1 MAAPRVA
8 PTRRAPRLS
17 ASQPSRGRSAGP
29 VPCSGLSGL
38 PHPGVF
44 PGDWARWRDRDA
56 AKFGVSHPASTPR
69 SFPMMSRSLRFAAGL
84 LGSALLLSPAL
95 AADPILIGVSLTQ
108 SPPGSVVQGTQVKD
122 GMEILKDMVN
132 AKGGVLGRQIKV
144 VYEDNQGIPEKGR
157 AATEKLITSDKVV
170 ALAGGHQSSVC
181 LAEIE
186 VAHRYKVPYVNTN
199 CWSDDVRKRGYP
211 EVFNTSPYNTLV
223 STTMAQTLAT
233 MKVKRVVAFAENT
246 DYGIGQ
252 AKLTGEM
259 LKQLAPD
266 VEYKYET
273 LDRTSKDFT
282 AAILPL
288 RANPPDVIV
297 MSMLPPAAYLVMN
310 QVYEQGL
317 APSARTI
324 LYDGGGLADYPD
336 FWQNVKEGGKYLLSF
351 ALYHPAMPQT
361 TLAKD
366 VAAEY
371 KKRTGSDINRLV
383 LQAADSLELVIQGIE
398 AAKSTDSDKLIK
410 AMQTMKFESLRGVS
424 NFSTAP
430 GFGYQQWLEI
440 PYVNYELTAEKQPIG
455 QTVLIQAPGQKFDPS
470 KIVRPK

>member
-1 MAAPRVA
+1 MTTRCLLSIAA
-8 PTRRAPRLS
+8 L
-17 ASQPSRGRSAGP
+17 
-29 VPCSGLSGL
+29 
-38 PHPGVF
+38 
-44 PGDWARWRDRDA
+44 A
-56 AKFGVSHPASTPR
+56 AAALFTAPAS
-69 SFPMMSRSLRFAAGL
+69 
-84 LGSALLLSPAL
+84 

-132 AKGGVLGRQIKV
+132 AKGGVLGRPIKLL
-144 VYEDNQGIPEKGR
+144 YEDNQGIPEKGR

-223 STTMAQTLAT
+223 SSSMATTLAT

-259 LKQLAPD
+259 LKKLDPSID
-266 VEYKYET
+266 YKYET

-282 AAILPL
+282 AAVLPL

-310 QVYEQGL
+310 QVYEQGV
-317 APSARTI
+317 APSAKTV

-336 FWQNVKEGGKYLLSF
+336 FWQNVKESGKYLLSF
-351 ALYHPAMPQT
+351 ALYHPQMKQT
-361 TLAKD
+361 KLATD
-366 VAAEY
+366 IAAEY
-371 KKRTGSDINRLV
+371 KKRTGSDVNRLV
-383 LQAADSLELVIQGIE
+383 LQAADSLELVLQGIQ
-398 AAKSTDSDKLIK
+398 AAKSTEPEKLTK
-410 AMQTMKFESLRGVS
+410 AMQTMKFESIRGIS
-424 NFSTAP
+424 NFSTQP
-430 GFGYQQWLEI
+430 GFGYQQWLDM
-440 PYVNYELTAEKQPIG
+440 PYVNYELTAEKQPVG

-470 KIVRPK
+470 KIVRPAR

>member
-1 MAAPRVA
+1 MK
-8 PTRRAPRLS
+8 
-17 ASQPSRGRSAGP
+17 
-29 VPCSGLSGL
+29 
-38 PHPGVF
+38 F
-44 PGDWARWRDRDA
+44 P
-56 AKFGVSHPASTPR
+56 
-69 SFPMMSRSLRFAAGL
+69 SLRAAAVGL
-84 LGSALLLSPAL
+84 GAALLLTPAL
-95 AADPILIGVSLTQ
+95 AADPILVGASITQ

-132 AKGGVLGRQIKV
+132 AKGGVLGRPIKIL
-144 VYEDNQGIPEKGR
+144 YEDNQGIPEKGR
-157 AATEKLITSDKVV
+157 AAAEKLITSDKVV

-223 STTMAQTLAT
+223 SSSMATTLAT

-259 LKQLAPD
+259 LKKLDPSVD
-266 VEYKYET
+266 YKYET

-310 QVYEQGL
+310 QVYEQGV
-317 APSARTI
+317 APSPKTV

-336 FWQNVKEGGKYLLSF
+336 FWQNVKESGKYLLSF
-351 ALYHPAMPQT
+351 ALYHPQMKQT
-361 TLAKD
+361 KLATD
-366 VAAEY
+366 IAAEY
-371 KKRTGSDINRLV
+371 KKRTGNDINRLV
-383 LQAADSLELVIQGIE
+383 LQAADSLELVIQGIQ
-398 AAKSTDSDKLIK
+398 AARSTEPEKLVK
-410 AMQTMKFESLRGVS
+410 AMQTMKFESIRGIS
-424 NFSTAP
+424 NFSTQQ
-430 GFGYQQWLEI
+430 GFGYQQWLDM
-440 PYVNYELTAEKQPIG
+440 PYVNYELTAEKQPVG
-455 QTVLIQAPGQKFDPS
+455 QTVLIQAPGQKFDPA
-470 KIVRPK
+470 KIVRPAK